1 MNEVSLSHLYRRLAE
16 QRPALPEAELGR
28 LLRELQP
35 ESEALAAEVARLQ
48 RPAHP
53 MRGRD
58 VRVAAGGRRRAAP
71 ARWIGAIAACLALAV
86 GVFSL
91 HESRGQRWDNV
102 AGAADSVSLP
112 NRIFVSS
119 DRIFAASNDSVAPAS
134 GDEIFRGRFSAGG

>member
-1 MNEVSLSHLYRRLAE
+1 MNETSLSRLYRRLAD

-35 ESEALAAEVARLQ
+35 ESEALAAEIARVQ

-53 MRGRD
+53 QRGRD

-71 ARWIGAIAACLALAV
+71 ARWIGALAACLALAI

-91 HESRGQRWDNV
+91 NGPGDHHWNNV
-102 AGAADSVSLP
+102 AGAARSISLP
-112 NRIFVSS
+112 EPIAVAN
-119 DRIFAASNDSVAPAS
+119 DHIFAASNDAVAPAP

>member
-1 MNEVSLSHLYRRLAE
+1 MNEMSLSRLYRRLAE
-16 QRPALPEAELGR
+16 QRPALPEAELGS

-53 MRGRD
+53 LRGRD

-71 ARWIGAIAACLALAV
+71 ARWIGALAACLALAI

-91 HESRGQRWDNV
+91 HGPHDQRWNNV
-102 AGAADSVSLP
+102 AGAARSISLP
-112 NRIFVSS
+112 DHIFVSN
-119 DRIFAASNDSVAPAS
+119 DHIFASSNDGVAPAR

>member
-1 MNEVSLSHLYRRLAE
+1 MNEMSLSRLYRRLAE

-35 ESEALAAEVARLQ
+35 ESEALAAEVARVQ

-53 MRGRD
+53 LRGRE
-58 VRVAAGGRRRAAP
+58 VRVAAGGRRRVAP
-71 ARWIGAIAACLALAV
+71 ARWISALAACLALAI

-91 HESRGQRWDNV
+91 HQSHEQRWNNV
-102 AGAADSVSLP
+102 AGAADSRSPPSQVVAS
-112 NRIFVSS
+112 N
-119 DRIFAASNDSVAPAS
+119 DRIFAAGNDAVAQAP

>member
-1 MNEVSLSHLYRRLAE
+1 MNEMSLSRLYRRLAE

-35 ESEALAAEVARLQ
+35 ESEALAAEVARVQ

-53 MRGRD
+53 LRGRE

-71 ARWIGAIAACLALAV
+71 ARWIGALAACLALAI

-91 HESRGQRWDNV
+91 HGLHDQRWNNV
-102 AGAADSVSLP
+102 ASAARSISVPDS
-112 NRIFVSS
+112 IFASN
-119 DRIFAASNDSVAPAS
+119 DRIFAASNDSVAPAP

>member
-1 MNEVSLSHLYRRLAE
+1 MNETSLSRLYRRLAE

-35 ESEALAAEVARLQ
+35 ESEALAAEVARVQ

-53 MRGRD
+53 QRGRD
-58 VRVAAGGRRRAAP
+58 VRVADNGRRRAAP
-71 ARWIGAIAACLALAV
+71 ARWFGALAACLALAI

-91 HESRGQRWDNV
+91 HGPRDQRWNNV
-102 AGAADSVSLP
+102 AGAAHSVSLP
-112 NRIFVSS
+112 DSVVVAN
-119 DRIFAASNDSVAPAS
+119 DHIFAASNDSVAPAL